1 MKRIAIITGGDAT
14 YFPLLCELFDS
25 IARFPES
32 REVQF
37 CVIDAG
43 LLPEQKEHFV
53 RVGAR
58 VHVPGWEFAVPWRRH
73 HGREFLRA
81 NLAKSSLDRYFPEF
95 EILIWID
102 GDAWVQDWAAIAL
115 LVDTARK
122 GSLAIVSQASRFQR
136 YNVSL
141 KWILLD
147 YVKLSSILWK
157 NARRARLPRHICRAV
172 GNRPTL
178 NAGIY
183 ALRRDAQHWEA
194 WRAHQ
199 ARCVRYGRLFTSDQ
213 LSLAL
218 MAYVDELPY
227 ELLPEWC
234 NYMGPWRAE
243 TAGGRLVEYYP
254 PYRPLG
260 IVHLAGFN
268 EMRRDPNVQIE
279 IPDASGATII
289 RSLRY
294 PAWKSPAPSTA
305 SANTVS

>member
-1 MKRIAIITGGDAT
+1 M
-14 YFPLLCELFDS
+14 
-25 IARFPES
+25 
-32 REVQF
+32 
-37 CVIDAG
+37 
-43 LLPEQKEHFV
+43 
-53 RVGAR
+53 
-58 VHVPGWEFAVPWRRH
+58 
-73 HGREFLRA
+73 
-81 NLAKSSLDRYFPEF
+81 
-95 EILIWID
+95 
-102 GDAWVQDWAAIAL
+102 QDWAAIAL

-122 GSLAIVSQASRFQR
+122 GSLAIVSQASRYQR

-141 KWILLD
+141 KWFILD

-157 NARRARLPRHICRAV
+157 NARRARLPRHVCRAV

-178 NAGIY
+178 NAGVY
-183 ALRRDAQHWEA
+183 ALRRDAPHWQA

-218 MAYVDELPY
+218 MAYVDEQPY

-243 TAGGRLVEYYP
+243 TAGGRLIEYYP

-268 EMRRDPNVQIE
+268 EMRRDPNVRIE

-294 PAWKSPAPSTA
+294 PAWKSPAPSA
-305 SANTVS
+305 ALANAVS